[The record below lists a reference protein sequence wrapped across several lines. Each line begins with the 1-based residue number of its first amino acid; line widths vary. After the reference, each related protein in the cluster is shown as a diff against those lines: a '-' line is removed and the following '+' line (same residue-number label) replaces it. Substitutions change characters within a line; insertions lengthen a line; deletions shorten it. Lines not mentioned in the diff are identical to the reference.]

1 LIDIIEAFMAF
12 EQWWRRQE
20 ERIRILLNEVDALKN
35 RVNSLEGENSNLR
48 EQIRNYLQEIHDLKV
63 KLEEID
69 YLKLII
75 ER

>member
-1 LIDIIEAFMAF
+1 MIDIIEAFMAF

-20 ERIRILLNEVDALKN
+20 ERIRILLSEVEALKY
-35 RVNSLEGENSNLR
+35 RVNSLEGENTNLR
-48 EQIRNYLQEIHDLKV
+48 EQIRNYLQEINDLKI

>member
-1 LIDIIEAFMAF
+1 MAF

-20 ERIRILLNEVDALKN
+20 ERIRILLNEVDAPKN

>member
-1 LIDIIEAFMAF
+1 MAF

-20 ERIRILLNEVDALKN
+20 ERIRILLSEVEALKY
-35 RVNSLEGENSNLR
+35 RVNSLEGENTNLR
-48 EQIRNYLQEIHDLKV
+48 EQIRNYLQEINDLKV

>member
-1 LIDIIEAFMAF
+1 MAF

-48 EQIRNYLQEIHDLKV
+48 EQIRNYLQEINDLKI

>member
-1 LIDIIEAFMAF
+1 MAF

-48 EQIRNYLQEIHDLKV
+48 EQIRNYLQEIHDLKI

>member
-1 LIDIIEAFMAF
+1 MAF

-20 ERIRILLNEVDALKN
+20 ERIRILLSEVESLKY
-35 RVNSLEGENSNLR
+35 RVNSLEGENTNLR
-48 EQIRNYLQEIHDLKV
+48 EQIRNYLQEINDLKV

>member
-1 LIDIIEAFMAF
+1 MAF

-20 ERIRILLNEVDALKN
+20 ERIRILLSEVESLKY
-35 RVNSLEGENSNLR
+35 RVNSLEGENTNLR
-48 EQIRNYLQEIHDLKV
+48 EQIRNYLQEINDLKI

>member
-1 LIDIIEAFMAF
+1 MAF

>member
-1 LIDIIEAFMAF
+1 MAF

-20 ERIRILLNEVDALKN
+20 ERIRILLSEVEALKY
-35 RVNSLEGENSNLR
+35 RVNSLEGENTNLR
-48 EQIRNYLQEIHDLKV
+48 EQIRNYLQEINDLKI